1 MKNSNTLS
9 KANFIEY
16 TIWLGMSLA
25 FICRF
30 TCFTSIYGITV
41 FQSKLVYWALVVFLI
56 PLGTSVTYD
65 KRRNYLSIL
74 VNVVLPFEIYTIA
87 STFRYIPKVHIITLS
102 VVALLSVM
110 YFGLIVFQK
119 VKDKRHFEQIVCN
132 RIKFASLGARTI
144 IAVLLLSVTL
154 PICVKAAFGY
164 ELISSNVDV
173 SIADSADDEW
183 SLSNNIETVAMLHED
198 NWDKLS
204 LPDKIDVLATVK
216 NVEMRYFGINH
227 EVYLDAGDLDGN
239 TLGCY
244 NANEHRITIDIEHLK
259 SSDSKD
265 VLRTLLHE
273 CRHVYDRMCV
283 ELYNQIDDDY
293 KNMLMF
299 YEISEFK
306 DDFNNYTDGDED
318 PMGYYFQSVE
328 ISAREYS
335 ELATIEYFNYIDK
348 YLKQSYN
355 ATTEE

>member
-9 KANFIEY
+9 KASFIEY
-16 TIWLGMSLA
+16 TIWLGMSLT

-56 PLGTSVTYD
+56 PLGTYITYA

-74 VNVVLPFEIYTIA
+74 VNIALPFEIYTIA
-87 STFRYIPKVHIITLS
+87 STFRYIPVVHIIALS
-102 VVALLSVM
+102 IVTSLGLL

-119 VKDKRHFEQIVCN
+119 SKNKKHLKKIVFKC
-132 RIKFASLGARTI
+132 IKFASLGTRTI

-154 PICVKAAFGY
+154 PVCVKSAFGY

-173 SIADSADDEW
+173 SIEASDDKW
-183 SLSNNIETVAMLHED
+183 SLSNNIETVAMLHEETWI
-198 NWDKLS
+198 NLSLSDKLY
-204 LPDKIDVLATVK
+204 VLGTVK

-227 EVYLDAGDLDGN
+227 EVYLDAGDLDGD

-244 NANEHRITIDIEHLK
+244 NAEEHRITIDIEHLK
-259 SSDSKD
+259 SSDAKE

-299 YEISEFK
+299 YEVSEFR

-318 PMGYYFQSVE
+318 PLGYYFQSVE

-335 ELATIEYFNYIDK
+335 EIATIEYFECINK
-348 YLKQSYN
+348 YLQQSYN
-355 ATTEE
+355 SNTEE

>member
-9 KANFIEY
+9 KSSFIGN
-16 TIWLGMSLA
+16 TIWFGINLA
-25 FICRF
+25 IIYRF
-30 TCFTSIYGITV
+30 TCFSGIYGITV
-41 FQSKLVYWALVVFLI
+41 FQSKLVFWTLVVFLI
-56 PLGTSVTYD
+56 PLGTYITYA

-74 VNVVLPFEIYTIA
+74 VNIALPFEIYTIV
-87 STFRYIPKVHIITLS
+87 STFRYIPIVHIIALSIVTL
-102 VVALLSVM
+102 LGLS

-119 VKDKRHFEQIVCN
+119 VKNKKHLKKIVFN
-132 RIKFASLGARTI
+132 RIKFASLGTRTI
-144 IAVLLLSVTL
+144 IVVLLLSVTL
-154 PICVKAAFGY
+154 PVCVKSVFGY

-173 SIADSADDEW
+173 SIADSTDDEW
-183 SLSNNIETVAMLHED
+183 SLSNNIETVAMLHEE

-216 NVEMRYFGINH
+216 NVEIRYFGINH

-299 YEISEFK
+299 YEISEFR
-306 DDFNNYTDGDED
+306 DDFNNYTDGDVD

-335 ELATIEYFNYIDK
+335 ELATIEYFECINK
-348 YLKQSYN
+348 YLQQSYN
-355 ATTEE
+355 